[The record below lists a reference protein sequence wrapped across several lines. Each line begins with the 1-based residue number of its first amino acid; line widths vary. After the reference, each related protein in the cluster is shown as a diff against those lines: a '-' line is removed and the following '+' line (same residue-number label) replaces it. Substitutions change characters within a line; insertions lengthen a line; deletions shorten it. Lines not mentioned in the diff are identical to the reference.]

1 MATWRTALPL
11 LLVAALVTVEDM
23 ISTPSCEIS
32 GQAGGDSSHPDG
44 LKVMMVADL
53 LLQGSDAGFADV
65 YFRDLFI
72 SKFFKKS
79 FERFKPDMLLVLGD
93 ISARGSELTKSKWS
107 TVLQQFESML
117 GSFVGL
123 PLHIVLGDRD
133 VGKCN
138 KLDEKLVSQ
147 IASHL
152 PELDSAGCSAFEI
165 GDVSFVSLNAVAL
178 LCSNNALRLSVE
190 KAIER
195 GSVDLRTQMKDATGE
210 AAEPNAE
217 RARFSFIP
225 WRDNDMASGSGP
237 VLLLHFPLHRKIRSN
252 SGMIKVVEED
262 LWRDISEDLRSSED
276 RDVDLGPCEFK
287 HTLPLN
293 ATEYIFQALKPRMV
307 FSAHAHRFCDHEHSD
322 GTREVTIP
330 AMTWAARG
338 KPGFVVVTFGQNK
351 AVTVNQCSVATES
364 QVTMAY
370 MFIFILSIATILVMR
385 IRGKER
391 SL

>member
-1 MATWRTALPL
+1 MREMAAWRTALPL

-23 ISTPSCEIS
+23 ISAPSCEMS
-32 GQAGGDSSHPDG
+32 GHAGGDSSNPDD

-79 FERFKPDMLLVLGD
+79 YERFKPDMLLVLGD

-107 TVLQQFESML
+107 TVLQQFENML
-117 GSFVGL
+117 GPFVGL

-133 VGKCN
+133 VGRCN
-138 KLDEKLVSQ
+138 KLDERFVSQ

-152 PELDSAGCSAFEI
+152 PGLDSAGCSAFEI
-165 GDVSFVSLNAVAL
+165 GNISFVSLNAVAL
-178 LCSNNALRLSVE
+178 LCSNNALRVGVE

-195 GSVDLRTQMKDATGE
+195 ESVDLRTQMKDATRE
-210 AAEPNAE
+210 ATEPNAE
-217 RARFSFIP
+217 RASFSFAS
-225 WRDNDMASGSGP
+225 WRDNEMASGSGP
-237 VLLLHFPLHRKIRSN
+237 VLLLHFPLHWKTRSN
-252 SGMIKVVEED
+252 SGMINVVEED
-262 LWRDISEDLRSSED
+262 LWHYTSEDLRSSED
-276 RDVDLGPCEFK
+276 RDMDLGPYEFK

-293 ATEYIFQALKPRMV
+293 ATEYIFQALKPRIV
-307 FSAHAHRFCDHEHSD
+307 FSAHAHSFCDHAHSD
-322 GTREVTIP
+322 GTREVTVP

-338 KPGFVVVTFGQNK
+338 NPGFVVVTFGQNK
-351 AVTVNQCSVATES
+351 AVTVNKCSLATES
-364 QVTMAY
+364 QVAMAY

-385 IRGKER
+385 W
-391 SL
+391 SHV